1 MKRVLYLF
9 VVIIGSIM
17 ASLVMYAIPVLLTCS
32 FAFNWPGS
40 AKFFLSIAMFTQ
52 LVFTFGQ
59 ICAWIDN
66 EDVF

>member
-17 ASLVMYAIPVLLTCS
+17 ASLVMYAIPVLLACS

-52 LVFTFGQ
+52 LVFTFCQ
-59 ICAWIDN
+59 ILVLFDN
-66 EDVF
+66 EDIF